1 MGPSA
6 RGGCHPVSCRGLQLF
21 VVAVLR
27 GPPGHSTRCVCG
39 ATSAGCSL
47 PPVAVYKMQQQ
58 RVPTRP
64 TCWKKQ
70 IMAYFRQEM
79 CTRLL
84 ILASQCNSDSLVPCK
99 NHYFKETPHLLTS
112 IHTLPDWWGAELDW
126 DMPFLFEGKD
136 VHRLAYKKIIIF
148 V

>member
-6 RGGCHPVSCRGLQLF
+6 RGGCHPVPCRGLQLF

-58 RVPTRP
+58 RIPTRP

-84 ILASQCNSDSLVPCK
+84 ILASECNSHSLLPCK
-99 NHYFKETPHLLTS
+99 NHYFKETPHLLPQS
-112 IHTLPDWWGAELDW
+112 IPSLTEGEQSWIL

-136 VHRLAYKKIIIF
+136 VHRLAYIIF
-148 V
+148 N